1 MFKPSRRTA
10 DHFMKIQILLVFK
23 LFINL
28 SRRQN
33 IDDHLNDCRIVIAS
47 IMDFRHLSLND
58 RRARRCLKLKDTNYP
73 AANLK
78 HVDVLL
84 KAGFH
89 LENSFVPNSPIK
101 YWDCYPYISRD
112 HITSWSF
119 PEKLIGENLEYQQ
132 DLRNS
137 SFEKL
142 CLSRFKMP
150 LIFPCLIDP
159 ENMSSWLPYT
169 I

>member
-33 IDDHLNDCRIVIAS
+33 VEDHLNYCRIVIAS
-47 IMDFRHLSLND
+47 IMDFRHLSLIN
-58 RRARRCLKLKDTNYP
+58 RTARRCLKDTNYP
-73 AANLK
+73 AAYLK

-89 LENSFVPNSPIK
+89 LENSFVSNSPIT

-119 PEKLIGENLEYQQ
+119 PEKLVSENLEYQQ
-132 DLRNS
+132 DFRNS

-159 ENMSSWLPYT
+159 ENISSLLPYT